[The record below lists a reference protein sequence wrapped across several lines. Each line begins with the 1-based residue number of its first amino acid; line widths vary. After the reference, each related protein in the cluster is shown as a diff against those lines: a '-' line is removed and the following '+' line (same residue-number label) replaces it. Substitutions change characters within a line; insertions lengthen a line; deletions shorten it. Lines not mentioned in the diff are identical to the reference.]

1 MNLTEQL
8 LSTSR
13 QYFMGKLPWDSYINC
28 HTPDSPLPYPSPSPL
43 LPPPLRRLN
52 ADKVRISI
60 ATSLKFPKIKLKC
73 FLQKTLSVALLGT
86 ATERK
91 RCAYLRICCKRP
103 RTMRS
108 LR

>member
-13 QYFMGKLPWDSYINC
+13 QYFMGKLPWDSCINC
-28 HTPDSPLPYPSPSPL
+28 HTPDSPLPL
-43 LPPPLRRLN
+43 FFPPLRRLN

-60 ATSLKFPKIKLKC
+60 AMSLKFPKIKLKC

-86 ATERK
+86 AAERK

>member
-13 QYFMGKLPWDSYINC
+13 QYFMGKLPWDSCINC
-28 HTPDSPLPYPSPSPL
+28 HTPDSPLPYPSPSS
-43 LPPPLRRLN
+43 PPPLRRLN

-60 ATSLKFPKIKLKC
+60 AMSLKFPKIKLKC

>member
-13 QYFMGKLPWDSYINC
+13 QYFMGKLQWDSCINC
-28 HTPDSPLPYPSPSPL
+28 HTPDSPLPPPS
-43 LPPPLRRLN
+43 PLRRLN
-52 ADKVRISI
+52 ADRVRISI
-60 ATSLKFPKIKLKC
+60 AMSLKFPKIKLKC
-73 FLQKTLSVALLGT
+73 VLKKTLSVALLGT